1 MSQLLVNNLI
11 RQLNEIHDGSKWFD
25 QYFQEKI
32 GGLSETEAFTKPHP
46 FMHSVAEQVSHML
59 EWRKECMQRFL
70 DKKYDLMHAPEDW
83 KDNEQLQQ
91 TGWPAL
97 LEAFEQSRYD
107 MIALI
112 DGKDDAYLE
121 TPFQDTDYNY
131 HYLIEGI
138 IQHDI
143 YHMGQ
148 IGIVVK
154 MLNAEF

>member
-11 RQLNEIHDGSKWFD
+11 RQLNEIHDGSRWFD

-32 GGLSETEAFTKPHP
+32 GGLSEKEAFTKPHP
-46 FMHSVAEQVSHML
+46 LLHSVAEQVSHML
-59 EWRKECMQRFL
+59 EWRKECMQRFN

-83 KDNEQLQQ
+83 MDNAQLKQA
-91 TGWPAL
+91 GWPAL
-97 LEAFEQSRYD
+97 LAAFDQSRYD

-112 DGKDDAYLE
+112 EGKDDAYLE
-121 TPFQDTDYNY
+121 TRFQDTEYNY

-148 IGIVVK
+148 IGVVLK
-154 MLNAEF
+154 MQRG

>member
-1 MSQLLVNNLI
+1 MPQILINDLI

-25 QYFQEKI
+25 QSFNDKI
-32 GGLSETEAFTKPHP
+32 GTLTAAQAFAKPHP
-46 FMHSVAEQVSHML
+46 LLHSVAEHVSHML
-59 EWRKECMQRFL
+59 EWRKECIQRFQ

-83 KDNEQLQQ
+83 KDNEVLQQ
-91 TGWPAL
+91 DGWPAL
-97 LEAFEQSRYD
+97 LEAFEQSRYN

-112 DGKDDAYLE
+112 DGRDDAYLE
-121 TPFQDTDYNY
+121 NPFQDTAYNY

-148 IGIVVK
+148 IGVTLK
-154 MLNAEF
+154 MI